1 MRSQR
6 DLGSFGSRVAQRVFL
21 LFLACAL
28 LPMGVVGVFAW
39 RRSSSELERA
49 AREQLHRDS
58 KSEGLAI
65 LSRLLVADGLLRAL
79 GASSAQL
86 LVASPDQAGFDTMPW
101 SAVERLQPE
110 SLPGGPLEVRERRAI
125 ESGKSALRALPDQR
139 LLLFRASDPGQPE
152 RLVAAEIDPAY
163 VWTFDANDADSA
175 LTIVDAKG
183 ALVFSSLPVHA
194 AHAAVESAVPDL
206 RGAQA
211 RTAPAEAPIAEPW
224 LLFLE
229 SRFGAAHWYVVRSQ
243 SRATTFAPLA
253 EFRTVFRWSIVLA
266 LLVVAALSSMQIR
279 RTLRPIHLL
288 ARAAARLGEGRW
300 ETRTGIEA
308 RDEFGELGRAFDGMA
323 SRIER
328 HVQALASASAYGVA
342 LSEERSEARLV
353 PLVLQ
358 ALVDVTSSAG
368 AGLLRPLEDGTLQRI
383 GRVGAWSGVAAAA
396 AEAARRGEP
405 VLRAATADAP
415 ACLAFPLLDREGR
428 LWSVLE
434 VAGPLD
440 EHGAPLAAFR
450 EPELA
455 AARSIA
461 SQATVT
467 LRNRLLV
474 DEFRALF
481 EGLIDLTVTALD
493 EKSPYTGGH
502 CRRVPVLAEL
512 LADAVSCTREGFF
525 ADFEFSPAERYEL
538 RIAALLHDF
547 GKVVTPVHVMD
558 KSTKLETIHDRIE
571 VIAARYAA
579 LQRETEIAWL
589 RARLAEA
596 GIDAGEAPPPTVL
609 REELD
614 FLRDCNV
621 GGERMDPAHQAR
633 VRTIAAAR
641 EWLDAD
647 GVRGPLLSDDEVE
660 NLTIPRGTLNRH
672 ERKVIE
678 EHAELTIRLLEQL
691 PFPRDLRAVPRIA
704 GSHHER
710 IDGGGYPLGL
720 EGAQITLQGRLLG
733 LADVFEALTAPD
745 RPYRDP
751 LTVSEAVAELRR
763 QVKLGHLDADLFDVF
778 LREGVHLRYAREQLR
793 PEQLDDA
800 TLDELARLPG
810 GPLPVA

>member
-1 MRSQR
+1 MRRQR

-28 LPMGVVGVFAW
+28 LPMCVVGVFAW
-39 RRSSSELERA
+39 RSSSNELERA

-79 GASSAQL
+79 GDSAAQL
-86 LVASPDQAGFDTMPW
+86 LLASPERAGFDATPW
-101 SAVERLQPE
+101 RSVQRLRPE
-110 SLPGGPLEVRERRAI
+110 SLPGGPLQEGERRAV
-125 ESGKSALRALPDQR
+125 EAGKSTLRVLPDQR
-139 LLLFRASDPGQPE
+139 LLLLHVSNPG

-163 VWTFDANDADSA
+163 VWTFEANDGDAG

-183 ALVFSSLPVHA
+183 ALVFSSLSAPA
-194 AHAAVESAVPDL
+194 ARTAVASAVPAL
-206 RGAQA
+206 RGAE
-211 RTAPAEAPIAEPW
+211 APASAEAPIAEPW

-229 SRFGAAHWYVVRSQ
+229 SRFGVAHWYVVRSQ

-253 EFRTVFRWSIVLA
+253 EFRTVFRWSMLLA
-266 LLVVAALSSMQIR
+266 LLVVAALSSVQIR

-288 ARAAARLGEGRW
+288 ARAAGRLGEGRW
-300 ETRTGIEA
+300 DTRAGIETH
-308 RDEFGELGRAFDGMA
+308 DEFGELGRAFDGMA
-323 SRIER
+323 RRIER
-328 HVQALASASAYGVA
+328 HIQALASASAYGVA
-342 LSEERSEARLV
+342 LSEERSEVRLV
-353 PLVLQ
+353 QLVLQ
-358 ALVDVTSSAG
+358 ALVDVTNSAG
-368 AGLLRPLEDGTLQRI
+368 AILLRPLEDGTLQRI
-383 GRVGAWSGVAAAA
+383 GRVGSWSGSAAAA
-396 AEAARRGEP
+396 EEAARRGEP
-405 VLRAATADAP
+405 VLREATADAP

-434 VAGPLD
+434 VARPLD

-450 EPELA
+450 ESEVA

-502 CRRVPVLAEL
+502 CRRVPILAEL
-512 LADAVSCTREGFF
+512 LADAVSRTREGVF
-525 ADFEFSPAERYEL
+525 AHFEFSTAERYEL

-571 VIAARYAA
+571 EIAARYAA
-579 LQRETEIAWL
+579 LQREAEVDWL
-589 RARLAEA
+589 RARLAEEGIEA
-596 GIDAGEAPPPTVL
+596 GDPPALAEL
-609 REELD
+609 REELA
-614 FLRDCNV
+614 FLRACNL
-621 GGERMDPAHQAR
+621 GGEQMDPAHQAQ
-633 VRTIAAAR
+633 VRAIAAAR
-641 EWLDAD
+641 DWRDAD
-647 GVRGPLLSDDEVE
+647 GVRQPLLGDEEVE
-660 NLTIPRGTLNRH
+660 NLTVPRGTLNHR
-672 ERKVIE
+672 ERQVIE

-710 IDGGGYPLGL
+710 MDGGGYPLGL
-720 EGAQITLQGRLLG
+720 AGAQITLQGRLLG

-751 LTVSEAVAELRR
+751 LTVSEAVEELRR
-763 QVKLGHLDADLFDVF
+763 LVKRGHLDADLFDVF

-793 PEQLDDA
+793 SEQLDDA

-810 GPLPVA
+810 GPLPGA